1 MRDLPDP
8 LPPALAMGTVSNSGL
23 LISDGR
29 RREMLAQKGTGWLTT
44 EPVSV
49 IPESL
54 VDRSPTYLPWP
65 RARRKE

>member
-1 MRDLPDP
+1 
-8 LPPALAMGTVSNSGL
+8 
-23 LISDGR
+23 
-29 RREMLAQKGTGWLTT
+29 MLAQKGSRWLTT

-54 VDRSPTYLPWP
+54 VDRTPVYLPWP